1 MHALHPDACS
11 VAPPP
16 FSQALIKRF
25 VADSPVKVNDLVS
38 LVNSTSVVGRG
49 AVASG
54 FGVQVSTPLGSGSL
68 PNATDLGT
76 RALFNLS
83 STVAVLAYLD
93 VNSLGA
99 FAVFDPASCVPKVRG
114 GGGCPPG
121 AVHVGVRAGVW
132 DGVLGARSM
141 CLCVRVCAVSRACAR
156 VPVCTCV
163 CVCVRASPRP

>member
-1 MHALHPDACS
+1 
-11 VAPPP
+11 
-16 FSQALIKRF
+16 

-83 STVAVLAYLD
+83 STVAVLAYFD

-99 FAVFDPASCVPKVRG
+99 FAVFDPASCVPKVGEGRG
-114 GGGCPPG
+114 ALLALCTLVCARGC
-121 AVHVGVRAGVW
+121 VGRSLGCMCMRVR
-132 DGVLGARSM
+132 
-141 CLCVRVCAVSRACAR
+141 VRVCVLCR
-156 VPVCTCV
+156 VPVCMPLHCL
-163 CVCVRASPRP
+163 RPFEF